1 MKTKWT
7 KRLLSGFLS
16 LMMLV
21 CLIPTSAL
29 AVELPA
35 DGKTITVTSADGVD
49 GIQEAINLINK
60 QEEKTGWTIEVDT
73 GTYNRFVVLSGLD
86 DLTVKAAEGADVTV
100 ETLNGSTPPDITFGG
115 GTPDLGGIQI
125 WNANRVTIEDIHI
138 TIDSNSGLT
147 HHMRAGIS
155 NHSESTEQADNFTIR
170 NCIFTGNGNMSGQA
184 NGNVGISIGT
194 FSTFTIEGCIFE
206 NLEEAIRGQSDNANV
221 QTVSINNNQ
230 FINCDFAIHE
240 YAGDSIKE
248 NAGTYSFTNNTV
260 TGTSE
265 LYNKAYFEDLYVD
278 ANNAESNGYTIDIS
292 NNTFTNA
299 IVGLVNLEDNNG
311 SVETVYAASANN
323 TFNDNS
329 FVVSGEKTAN
339 QVEVHAN
346 YQAPGDGKKGYWL
359 LTDKDSGFAEKNPA
373 TYQKIVDA
381 VANANATGSTTLS
394 FTTTDEEFYYTFTW
408 FKNAIYW
415 VTGEPKISEPGI
427 DKKVQTGTDEEGNPI
442 WGDADT
448 AAAGTNVNF
457 KLESTVPE
465 DLLNYL
471 NPDPVDPPEING
483 EPQGDPT
490 EGDVPE
496 GRGEYQL
503 TFHDQMD
510 EAFINPDGFE
520 VKIGDTTLTEGQYT
534 LTQTDLADGCDF
546 EITID
551 LVALYGSVIDQDD
564 LGVTPITVIYT
575 ATLAEGTTAG
585 QYKNTSWVSYPTDD
599 SEESVVTVDTYGIRI
614 FKYDQAKGVDAEDA
628 GLAGAE
634 FKLYDKNAVDENGDL
649 KPDAQPILDKTFV
662 SGDNGYVRIDGLDEG
677 IYYLVETKAPTD
689 YVKSDTPLKITIA
702 EDVDSETHLVDV
714 SFANSLIP
722 HTGGMGTTLF
732 SIVGGVLIAMAG
744 TIFVISR
751 RKRRA

>member
-329 FVVSGEKTAN
+329 FVVSGEKAAN

-442 WGDADT
+442 WGDVDT
-448 AAAGTNVNF
+448 AAAGTDVNF

-465 DLLNYL
+465 NLKDYITYTA
-471 NPDPVDPPEING
+471 D
-483 EPQGDPT
+483 EPTIETYAAGT
-490 EGDVPE
+490 ASGT
-496 GRGEYQL
+496 YNL
-503 TFHDQMD
+503 TFHDDMVP
-510 EAFINPDGFE
+510 ALVNPDNYE
-520 VKIGDTTLTEGQYT
+520 VKIGDKVLTNDQYT
-534 LTQTDLADGCDF
+534 LTSAELGDDCDF
-546 EITID
+546 HITLD
-551 LVALYGSVIDQDD
+551 LIKLYNDDVISEENF
-564 LGVTPITVIYT
+564 GVTPITVTYT

-585 QYKNTSWVSYPTDD
+585 NYINTAWVSYLDKT
-599 SEESVVTVDTYGIRI
+599 SEKDTVTVKTFDITV
-614 FKYDQAKGVDAEDA
+614 FKYDQATATGEGDSWTAKGLPGAIFTLYSDEDCTVVVDTATSDNDGYATFTGLDA
-628 GLAGAE
+628 G
-634 FKLYDKNAVDENGDL
+634 
-649 KPDAQPILDKTFV
+649 T
-662 SGDNGYVRIDGLDEG
+662 
-677 IYYLVETKAPTD
+677 YYLKETAAPEG
-689 YVKSDTPLKITIA
+689 YVKSDKALEVTIT
-702 EDVDSETHLVDV
+702 EDVADNTVSV
-714 SFANSLIP
+714 SFANSPIP

>member
-29 AVELPA
+29 AVENKALPEYVTPIYPETSEEVTVEA
-35 DGKTITVTSADGVD
+35 TLDSETKTINMTVTIDENADAEQLDVNLTDAIGQAFQNASNIMPGASYQFNLKLVNNSQESYDYEGKSMVLGTVEYTGEDAADKEAVETFEGFHVYLGSSNDMYRMRNVPLEALGVTTSNETTLSD
-49 GIQEAINLINK
+49 EYIRDLLTKAGYNGI
-60 QEEKTGWTIEVDT
+60 D
-73 GTYNRFVVLSGLD
+73 GLD
-86 DLTVKAAEGADVTV
+86 DYYVSYYNQHNDPDIATLSEAPMSYLQSLYKGRGTAYETIKEMNPEVAAMGYYYFYEHLL
-100 ETLNGSTPPDITFGG
+100 TLNGHSLASYMEKDSTSYAE
-115 GTPDLGGIQI
+115 L
-125 WNANRVTIEDIHI
+125 
-138 TIDSNSGLT
+138 DSKLAESIALQ
-147 HHMRAGIS
+147 AG
-155 NHSESTEQADNFTIR
+155 ESVD
-170 NCIFTGNGNMSGQA
+170 M
-184 NGNVGISIGT
+184 
-194 FSTFTIEGCIFE
+194 
-206 NLEEAIRGQSDNANV
+206 
-221 QTVSINNNQ
+221 QTVS
-230 FINCDFAIHE
+230 
-240 YAGDSIKE
+240 
-248 NAGTYSFTNNTV
+248 
-260 TGTSE
+260 
-265 LYNKAYFEDLYVD
+265 
-278 ANNAESNGYTIDIS
+278 ANLSGPDTT
-292 NNTFTNA
+292 NTFADYSIT
-299 IVGLVNLEDNNG
+299 
-311 SVETVYAASANN
+311 Y
-323 TFNDNS
+323 
-329 FVVSGEKTAN
+329 
-339 QVEVHAN
+339 
-346 YQAPGDGKKGYWL
+346 
-359 LTDKDSGFAEKNPA
+359 GFAFSLEK
-373 TYQKIVDA
+373 
-381 VANANATGSTTLS
+381 
-394 FTTTDEEFYYTFTW
+394 
-408 FKNAIYW
+408 
-415 VTGEPKISEPGI
+415 GEPKTSYPALEKFI
-427 DKKVQTGTDEEGNPI
+427 VTDD
-442 WGDADT
+442 GDIKNDT
-448 AAAGTNVNF
+448 AAAGDEIKF

-483 EPQGDPT
+483 EPQGDAT

-510 EAFINPDGFE
+510 DAFINPDGFE
-520 VKIGDTTLTEGQYT
+520 VKIGDTPLTEGQYT
-534 LTQTDLADGCDF
+534 LTQTDLADSCDF

-564 LGVTPITVIYT
+564 LGVTPITVTYT
-575 ATLAEGTTAG
+575 ATLSEGTTAG

-714 SFANSLIP
+714 SFANSPIP

>member
-29 AVELPA
+29 AVELPSYSTPTYA
-35 DGKTITVTSADGVD
+35 STSEGVTVEAEFDQTNAVVNAVVTISENVTSDNLD
-49 GIQEAINLINK
+49 INLTDALGEALSGSQAVPGDVCDFNVTVINNSDY
-60 QEEKTGWTIEVDT
+60 EYAYRD
-73 GTYNRFVVLSGLD
+73 NSVVLGTDMYDGSNDSGYTGKNVTTFDGFKVYIGSKNSVYRSYNHALEALGLGLD
-86 DLTVKAAEGADVTV
+86 DWPSPGDFDDALQDDVIASALV
-100 ETLNGSTPPDITFGG
+100 AKGYQNGID
-115 GTPDLGGIQI
+115 DLDDYYVDYYNQTHD
-125 WNANRVTIEDIHI
+125 VHI
-138 TIDSNSGLT
+138 TNLMEADQTYIDDLFSSYNPRGGQHPQVPIYENNPEVAALGYYYLYDSLINVNNESLASYMEIGSSSYSALNSKFASKLNLEKSSQASILLN
-147 HHMRAGIS
+147 AGINFLKMS
-155 NHSESTEQADNFTIR
+155 NCYQGRVIVF
-170 NCIFTGNGNMSGQA
+170 G
-184 NGNVGISIGT
+184 
-194 FSTFTIEGCIFE
+194 FSFSLAKAET
-206 NLEEAIRGQSDNANV
+206 
-221 QTVSINNNQ
+221 
-230 FINCDFAIHE
+230 
-240 YAGDSIKE
+240 K
-248 NAGTYSFTNNTV
+248 
-260 TGTSE
+260 TS
-265 LYNKAYFEDLYVD
+265 Y
-278 ANNAESNGYTIDIS
+278 
-292 NNTFTNA
+292 
-299 IVGLVNLEDNNG
+299 
-311 SVETVYAASANN
+311 
-323 TFNDNS
+323 
-329 FVVSGEKTAN
+329 
-339 QVEVHAN
+339 
-346 YQAPGDGKKGYWL
+346 
-359 LTDKDSGFAEKNPA
+359 PA
-373 TYQKIVDA
+373 
-381 VANANATGSTTLS
+381 L
-394 FTTTDEEFYYTFTW
+394 
-408 FKNAIYW
+408 
-415 VTGEPKISEPGI
+415 
-427 DKKVQTGTDEEGNPI
+427 DKKVQTGTDAEGNPI
-442 WGDADT
+442 WADADT

-564 LGVTPITVIYT
+564 LGVTPITVTYT

-585 QYKNTSWVSYPTDD
+585 NYVNEAWVHYPDAD
-599 SEESVVTVDTYGIRI
+599 SEHDTVTVKTFDITV
-614 FKYDQAKGVDAEDA
+614 FKYDQATATGEGDSWTAKGLPGAIFTLYSDEDCTVVVDTATSDNDGYATFTGLDA
-628 GLAGAE
+628 G
-634 FKLYDKNAVDENGDL
+634 
-649 KPDAQPILDKTFV
+649 T
-662 SGDNGYVRIDGLDEG
+662 
-677 IYYLVETKAPTD
+677 YYLKETAAPEG
-689 YVKSDTPLKITIA
+689 YVKSDKALEVTIT
-702 EDVDSETHLVDV
+702 VDTADNTVSV

>member
-329 FVVSGEKTAN
+329 FVVSGEKAAN

-442 WGDADT
+442 WGDVDT
-448 AAAGTNVNF
+448 AAAGTDVNF

-465 DLLNYL
+465 NLKDYITYTA
-471 NPDPVDPPEING
+471 D
-483 EPQGDPT
+483 EPTIETYAAGT
-490 EGDVPE
+490 ASGT
-496 GRGEYQL
+496 YNL
-503 TFHDQMD
+503 TFHDDMVP
-510 EAFINPDGFE
+510 ALVNPDNYE
-520 VKIGDTTLTEGQYT
+520 VKIGDKVLTNDQYT
-534 LTQTDLADGCDF
+534 LTSAELGDDCDF
-546 EITID
+546 HITLD
-551 LVALYGSVIDQDD
+551 LIKLYNDDVISEENF
-564 LGVTPITVIYT
+564 GVTPITVTYT

-585 QYKNTSWVSYPTDD
+585 NYINTAWVSYLDKT
-599 SEESVVTVDTYGIRI
+599 SEKDTVTVKTFDITV
-614 FKYDQAKGVDAEDA
+614 FKYDQATATGEGDSWTAKGLPGAIFTLYSDENCTVIVDTATSDNDGYATFSGLDA
-628 GLAGAE
+628 G
-634 FKLYDKNAVDENGDL
+634 
-649 KPDAQPILDKTFV
+649 T
-662 SGDNGYVRIDGLDEG
+662 
-677 IYYLVETKAPTD
+677 YYLKETAAPEG
-689 YVKSDTPLKITIA
+689 YVKSDKALEVTIT
-702 EDVDSETHLVDV
+702 VDTADNTVSV

>member
-329 FVVSGEKTAN
+329 FVVSGEKAAN

-442 WGDADT
+442 WGDVDT
-448 AAAGTNVNF
+448 AAAGTNVKF

-465 DLLNYL
+465 NLTDYITYTA
-471 NPDPVDPPEING
+471 D
-483 EPQGDPT
+483 EPTIETYAAGT
-490 EGDVPE
+490 ASGT
-496 GRGEYQL
+496 YNL
-503 TFHDQMD
+503 TFHDDMVP
-510 EAFINPDGFE
+510 ALVNPDNYE
-520 VKIGDTTLTEGQYT
+520 VKIGDKVLTNDQYT
-534 LTQTDLADGCDF
+534 LTSAELGDDCDF
-546 EITID
+546 HITLD
-551 LVALYGSVIDQDD
+551 LIKLYNDDVISEENF
-564 LGVTPITVIYT
+564 GVTPITVTYT

-585 QYKNTSWVSYPTDD
+585 NYINTAWVSYLDKT
-599 SEESVVTVDTYGIRI
+599 SEKDTVTVKTFDITV
-614 FKYDQAKGVDAEDA
+614 FKYDQATATGEGDSWTAKGLPGAIFTLYSDEDCTVVVDTATSDNDGYATFTGLDA
-628 GLAGAE
+628 G
-634 FKLYDKNAVDENGDL
+634 
-649 KPDAQPILDKTFV
+649 T
-662 SGDNGYVRIDGLDEG
+662 
-677 IYYLVETKAPTD
+677 YYLKETAAPEG
-689 YVKSDTPLKITIA
+689 YVKSDKALEVTIT
-702 EDVDSETHLVDV
+702 VDTADNTVSV

>member
-60 QEEKTGWTIEVDT
+60 QEEKTGWTIEVGT

-329 FVVSGEKTAN
+329 FVVSGEKAAN

-442 WGDADT
+442 WGDVDT
-448 AAAGTNVNF
+448 AAAGTDVNF

-465 DLLNYL
+465 NLKDYITYTA
-471 NPDPVDPPEING
+471 D
-483 EPQGDPT
+483 EPTIETYAAGT
-490 EGDVPE
+490 ASGT
-496 GRGEYQL
+496 YNL
-503 TFHDQMD
+503 TFHDDMVP
-510 EAFINPDGFE
+510 ALVNPDNYE
-520 VKIGDTTLTEGQYT
+520 VKIGDKVLTNDQYT
-534 LTQTDLADGCDF
+534 LTSAELGDDCDF
-546 EITID
+546 HITLD
-551 LVALYGSVIDQDD
+551 LIKLYNDDVISEENF
-564 LGVTPITVIYT
+564 GVTPITVTYT

-585 QYKNTSWVSYPTDD
+585 NYINTAWVSYLDKT
-599 SEESVVTVDTYGIRI
+599 SEKDTVTVKTFDITV
-614 FKYDQAKGVDAEDA
+614 FKYDQATATGEGDSWTAKGLPGAIFTLYSDENCTVIVDTATSDNDGYATFTGLDA
-628 GLAGAE
+628 G
-634 FKLYDKNAVDENGDL
+634 
-649 KPDAQPILDKTFV
+649 T
-662 SGDNGYVRIDGLDEG
+662 
-677 IYYLVETKAPTD
+677 YYLKETAAPEG
-689 YVKSDTPLKITIA
+689 YVKSDKALEVTIT
-702 EDVDSETHLVDV
+702 VDTADNIVSV
-714 SFANSLIP
+714 SFANSPIP

>member
-329 FVVSGEKTAN
+329 FVVSGEKAAN

-442 WGDADT
+442 WGDVDT
-448 AAAGTNVNF
+448 AAAGTDVNF

-465 DLLNYL
+465 NLKDYITYTA
-471 NPDPVDPPEING
+471 D
-483 EPQGDPT
+483 EPTIETYAAGT
-490 EGDVPE
+490 ASGT
-496 GRGEYQL
+496 YNL
-503 TFHDQMD
+503 TFHDDMVP
-510 EAFINPDGFE
+510 ALVNPDNYE
-520 VKIGDTTLTEGQYT
+520 VKIGDKVLTNDQYT
-534 LTQTDLADGCDF
+534 LTSAELGDDCDF
-546 EITID
+546 HITLD
-551 LVALYGSVIDQDD
+551 LIKLYNDDVISEENF
-564 LGVTPITVIYT
+564 GVTPITVTYT

-585 QYKNTSWVSYPTDD
+585 NYINTAWVSYLDKT
-599 SEESVVTVDTYGIRI
+599 SEKDTVTVKTFDITV
-614 FKYDQAKGVDAEDA
+614 FKYDQATATGEGDSWTAKGLPGAIFTLYSDENCTVIVDTATSDNDGYATFSGLDA
-628 GLAGAE
+628 G
-634 FKLYDKNAVDENGDL
+634 
-649 KPDAQPILDKTFV
+649 T
-662 SGDNGYVRIDGLDEG
+662 
-677 IYYLVETKAPTD
+677 YYLKETAAPEG
-689 YVKSDTPLKITIA
+689 YVKSDKALEVTIT
-702 EDVDSETHLVDV
+702 VDTADNTVSV
-714 SFANSLIP
+714 SFANSPIP